1 MFVGYMGYDQKNL
14 GFLTRGDLALA
25 TINGKFI
32 KLTKS
37 VPLHSEPEYD

>member
-1 MFVGYMGYDQKNL
+1 MGYDQQNL

-25 TINGKFI
+25 TIKGKFI

-37 VPLHSEPEYD
+37 AFVYGADPEI